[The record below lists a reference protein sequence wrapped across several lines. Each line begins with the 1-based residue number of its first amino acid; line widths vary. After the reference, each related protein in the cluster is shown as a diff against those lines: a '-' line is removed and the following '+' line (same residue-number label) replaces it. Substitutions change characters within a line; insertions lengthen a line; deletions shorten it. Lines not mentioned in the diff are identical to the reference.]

1 MYAILEDGKVSKA
14 GSLTE
19 LFPSVS
25 FAAAGPDQ
33 EWLTLNN
40 VTEVQMTLDYNEDT
54 EELVYLETPKI
65 LKGNKVVGVE
75 VKALPANLAW
85 ARITAKRNDLLTKTD
100 WTQLA
105 DTLDPAMTKKYAE
118 YRAALRDITSAKTP
132 ADVVWPK
139 DPVKG
144 A

>member
-65 LKGNKVVGVE
+65 LKGNKSLKINIYIWVLTFLYYLSG
-75 VKALPANLAW
+75 KNL
-85 ARITAKRNDLLTKTD
+85 RIFINFVYSFKKKNILLY
-100 WTQLA
+100 
-105 DTLDPAMTKKYAE
+105 P
-118 YRAALRDITSAKTP
+118 
-132 ADVVWPK
+132 
-139 DPVKG
+139 PV
-144 A
+144 

>member
-75 VKALPANLAW
+75 VKALPADLAW

-105 DTLDPAMTKKYAE
+105 DTLDPEMTKKYAE
-118 YRAALRDITSAKTP
+118 YRTALRNIT
-132 ADVVWPK
+132 
-139 DPVKG
+139 
-144 A
+144 